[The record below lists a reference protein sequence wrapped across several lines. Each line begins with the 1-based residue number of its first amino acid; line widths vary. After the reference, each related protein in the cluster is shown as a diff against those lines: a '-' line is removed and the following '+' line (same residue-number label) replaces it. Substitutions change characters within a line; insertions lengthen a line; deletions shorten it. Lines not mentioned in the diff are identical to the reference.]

1 MAWKYWE
8 ACRTI
13 SLSLKIKLRQPP
25 TLFGVR
31 FCGWRLTWA
40 LPTGCREAQTF
51 WGGWR
56 QGLGGQ
62 LRVAHF
68 IQRWVSSWRLWGGG
82 WEAGQNW
89 SIHNLRMGS
98 GASCCTCK
106 GLAAGGKPESGAL
119 FTSDWRDGPRGD
131 FCLRHRAA
139 IPCTR
144 AAGQLG
150 SSGGWK
156 VSDTKGHYMDVR
168 EIPPQLRHKSFLR
181 EGALCKDL
189 VQCLYYMCDLT
200 YTFMF

>member
-1 MAWKYWE
+1 M
-8 ACRTI
+8 
-13 SLSLKIKLRQPP
+13 
-25 TLFGVR
+25 LFEVQFR
-31 FCGWRLTWA
+31 GWRLTWA
-40 LPTGCREAQTF
+40 LPAGCREAQTF

-68 IQRWVSSWRLWGGG
+68 IQHWVASWRLWGGG

-106 GLAAGGKPESGAL
+106 GLTAGGKPESGAL
-119 FTSDWRDGPRGD
+119 FTCDWQDGPRGD

-139 IPCTR
+139 IPYTR
-144 AAGQLG
+144 ATGQVG

-156 VSDTKGHYMDVR
+156 VSDTKRPLHGCKRDPSTTKTYVFPKRRCPLQGPCTVFILYVWPDVYFY
-168 EIPPQLRHKSFLR
+168 ILNNYFKTI
-181 EGALCKDL
+181 
-189 VQCLYYMCDLT
+189 QCQ
-200 YTFMF
+200 